1 MRSKIFASA
10 ILLFFST
17 ACSQIPAVSPV
28 MSERVTFTTS
38 DNVTIVGSFTDAGT
52 DRVALLLHM
61 LPATKESW
69 HAFAESLRS
78 QGVSALAIDLRGHGE
93 SSQQAGSRLDFIQ
106 FTDAEHQASAKDV
119 DAALGWLTQR
129 GFAKQ
134 KIAIVGASIGAN
146 LMLQTLG
153 YDAELRVGVA
163 LSPGASYRGIEPA
176 PFVSAYAPEQQVLFV
191 ASRDDVSSAI
201 ATEAFAKQ
209 TTAGHELILLEHAG
223 HGTAM
228 LDAEPDLQS
237 RILTWLS
244 TTL

>member
-1 MRSKIFASA
+1 MIVA
-10 ILLFFST
+10 LLLLST
-17 ACSQIPAVSPV
+17 ACTQAPVVSPV
-28 MSERVTFTTS
+28 MPERISFLTS
-38 DNVTIVGSFTDAGT
+38 DNVTIVGSYTDAGT

-69 HAFAESLRS
+69 HAFAEGLRE
-78 QGVSALAIDLRGHGE
+78 QGISALAIDLRGHGE
-93 SSQQAGSRLDFIQ
+93 SSQQVGSRLDYTT

-129 GFAKQ
+129 GFAKS
-134 KIAIVGASIGAN
+134 KIAIIGASIGAN

-176 PFVSAYAPEQQVLFV
+176 PFVSAYAPEQQLLFV

-209 TTAGHELILLEHAG
+209 STAGHELILLDHAG

-228 LDAEPDLQS
+228 FDAEPDVQS

-244 TTL
+244 KTL